1 MKFPFSSARKRMSI
15 ITSYKNEN
23 YIFVKGAS
31 EMVLS
36 TCSKWYDMESNKI
49 EDINEHTKAKMQNAI
64 LEMANKSLR
73 TLCIGY
79 KKLGAHD
86 DLESKD

>member
-1 MKFPFSSARKRMSI
+1 MKFPFSSARKRMSV
-15 ITSYKNEN
+15 ITSYKDEN

-49 EDINEHTKAKMQNAI
+49 EDINEHTKSKM
-64 LEMANKSLR
+64 
-73 TLCIGY
+73 
-79 KKLGAHD
+79 
-86 DLESKD
+86 